1 MARGTP
7 QSGGRAARSEFAS
20 PTQANAWTNRQVGK
34 ANKEVG
40 DFRLVGGNGRIDIDE
55 VKEAVLS
62 LREEPL
68 DGKAGFRDVM
78 SDIRKELGQD
88 GVNTAAGLVVDSV
101 ELAYLRETKAERLKD
116 IQYGFDE
123 TNPRALEAQYDAKIK
138 DAEDSI
144 KAGLLEMATMKG
156 DKAKGLAEDLI
167 KSIGRVARTTQDNS
181 GRNKLPGEGNLVS
194 RYDTKNVKKM
204 LNDIYEDLTTGGLS

>member
-20 PTQANAWTNRQVGK
+20 PTQANAWTSRQVGK
-34 ANKEVG
+34 ANKEIG
-40 DFRLVGGNGRIDIDE
+40 DFRLVGGNGRIDLRE
-55 VKEAVLS
+55 VKDAVLS
-62 LREEPL
+62 IREEPL
-68 DGKAGFRDVM
+68 GGKAGFRDVM

-101 ELAYLRETKAERLKD
+101 ELAYLRETKAERLRD
-116 IQYGFDE
+116 IQLGFDE
-123 TNPRALEAQYDAKIK
+123 TEPRALEAQYDAKIK

-156 DKAKGLAEDLI
+156 DKAKGLTEDLI
-167 KSIGRVARTTQDNS
+167 NSIGRVARTTQGKSDS
-181 GRNKLPGEGNLVS
+181 LKLPGEGEQVA
-194 RYDTKNVKKM
+194 RYDTKGVKKM
-204 LNDIYEDLTTGGLS
+204 LNDIYEDLTTGGL